1 MGILEWIQNIDAQI
15 LLFIQQYIR
24 QDMMN
29 WSWKGITF
37 LGDGGWFWIVLGV
50 VLLIPKKTRKS
61 GFTALLALIIGSVI
75 TNLVLKTAV
84 ARIRPYDAVEGLVPL
99 VKKLRDYSFPS
110 GHTCAS
116 FSCAVVYYKMY
127 PDIKGKGAMVL
138 AVLIALSRL
147 YVGVH
152 YPTDVLGGAIVGW
165 LSAIL
170 ALKISVFTEKKKAAV

>member
-1 MGILEWIQNIDAQI
+1 MGILEWLQRIDAQI
-15 LLFIQQYIR
+15 LLFLQQYVR
-24 QDMMN
+24 LDTMN
-29 WSWKGITF
+29 WFWKGITF
-37 LGDGGWFWIVLGV
+37 LGDAGWFWIALGV
-50 VLLIPKKTRKS
+50 VLLIPKKTRKA
-61 GFTALLALIIGSVI
+61 GTTALLALIIGSIV

-138 AVLIALSRL
+138 AVLIGLSRL

-152 YPTDVLGGAIVGW
+152 YPTDVLGGTIVGW

-170 ALKISVFTEKKKAAV
+170 ALQIFVFMEKKKAAV

>member
-1 MGILEWIQNIDAQI
+1 MLDWILKADGDI
-15 LLFIQQYIR
+15 LLFLQNYVR
-24 QDMMN
+24 NALTDGF
-29 WSWKGITF
+29 WKLITF

-84 ARIRPYDAVEGLVPL
+84 TRIRPYDAVEGLVPL
-99 VKKLRDYSFPS
+99 VKKLGDYSFPS

-138 AVLIALSRL
+138 AVFIALSRL